1 VGSARTET
9 TRLCDALNPVAG
21 TDCGGRLADAVV
33 WPTHRTLTEVRF
45 ASTLCWRD
53 MDSNFRSPVKRTTFS
68 RLPNWIRQFRG
79 KRLRIRWQPPE
90 PRNRLCGSMLRAAP
104 CNFSCPHK
112 QQSSA
117 GALKAQGRAAMPSPG
132 ELDVHSS
139 GECFRDP
146 LGNRCRCDAAKV
158 YHLGLIPDR
167 AGFIGPHQRD
177 QLRQQAFRDAGSRP
191 RCHRPWHIDAALS
204 QDPQMRAQNLQRR
217 AHRR

>member
-1 VGSARTET
+1 LYGFARPRDRWFADSPLEGD
-9 TRLCDALNPVAG
+9 RLEPSGDHRKPVLFH
-21 TDCGGRLADAVV
+21 DRVFM
-33 WPTHRTLTEVRF
+33 TLR
-45 ASTLCWRD
+45 WRE

-90 PRNRLCGSMLRAAP
+90 SRNRLSGSMLRAAP

-117 GALKAQGRAAMPSPG
+117 GALKAQGRAAMPSSGRTGCPLQRRVLPG
-132 ELDVHSS
+132 PA
-139 GECFRDP
+139 RQP
-146 LGNRCRCDAAKV
+146 LPLRCRQ
-158 YHLGLIPDR
+158 GLP
-167 AGFIGPHQRD
+167 
-177 QLRQQAFRDAGSRP
+177 SRSHP
-191 RCHRPWHIDAALS
+191 RPSRLHRPAPTRSAAPASLSRCRVAPSMSSALWHIDAALS